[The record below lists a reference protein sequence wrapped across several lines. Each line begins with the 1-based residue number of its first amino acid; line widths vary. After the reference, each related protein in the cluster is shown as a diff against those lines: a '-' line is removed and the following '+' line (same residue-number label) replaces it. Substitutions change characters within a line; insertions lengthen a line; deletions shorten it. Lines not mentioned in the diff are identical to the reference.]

1 MINYNYIDPGTTG
14 IVVGSVWPAVLA
26 ALAAIAGFLTKV
38 FWKPI
43 KRLLKRGKDEAPG
56 SGAA

>member
-1 MINYNYIDPGTTG
+1 MMNYNYIDPGTTG

-26 ALAAIAGFLTKV
+26 ALAAIAGFLAKV

-43 KRLLKRGKDEAPG
+43 KRLLKRCKNHKY
-56 SGAA
+56 S